1 MNTKAAADDDD
12 DVVDLCH
19 FRFLFNRK
27 TRPGL
32 EKFFQT
38 KQSFHLLL
46 QRTQNNRLPTK
57 GLFFTHLPFF
67 ISGCYLFDQIF
78 KYFLWGL
85 SFFWLFDCELYGRW
99 RLSTINCSQLCWN
112 CSVKLLTADATLWF
126 RCWCCCW
133 WWHKPIRIVLFLK
146 EKIGIQ
152 NPNEIIK
159 YIETGFLFH
168 WIISNCFCLDLE
180 NISYFM
186 VIISMSQQIG
196 RNKYSKRYSG
206 TLTLFIGRLWVIRG
220 SNLRWR
226 MTWLVWF
233 NALTDS

>member
-38 KQSFHLLL
+38 KQSSSIHPMYPHLLL

-126 RCWCCCW
+126 RCCCWW

-159 YIETGFLFH
+159 YIETGFFIPLNHFKLFLPRVGEYKLFYGYYFIVSANRVKQIFKTVL
-168 WIISNCFCLDLE
+168 WNLDTV
-180 NISYFM
+180 Y
-186 VIISMSQQIG
+186 
-196 RNKYSKRYSG
+196 R
-206 TLTLFIGRLWVIRG
+206 TLMGHKG
-220 SNLRWR
+220 K
-226 MTWLVWF
+226 
-233 NALTDS
+233 